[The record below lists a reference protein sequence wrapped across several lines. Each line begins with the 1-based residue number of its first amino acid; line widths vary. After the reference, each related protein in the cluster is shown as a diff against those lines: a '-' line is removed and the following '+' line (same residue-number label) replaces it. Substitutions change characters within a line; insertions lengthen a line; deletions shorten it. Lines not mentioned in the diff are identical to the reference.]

1 MFWYLLFIY
10 ILCNKDIVLI
20 IIIYLFCMLLFI
32 ENVLLLRFKLWCSC
46 INVMW
51 GVGGRWGMWEDF
63 GKDVRDLW

>member
-1 MFWYLLFIY
+1 M
-10 ILCNKDIVLI
+10 LCNKDIVLI

-51 GVGGRWGMWEDF
+51 GVGGRWGM
-63 GKDVRDLW
+63 

>member
-1 MFWYLLFIY
+1 M
-10 ILCNKDIVLI
+10 VLI